1 MRENFKFLLVMFMS
15 LIIQLGYSQE
25 KRVSGAVTDQGGVPL
40 PGVNVSV
47 KGTSNGTQTD
57 FDGKYSITVS
67 QGQILVFSY
76 IGMKTIERTVGAANV
91 LNVAL
96 AEDTQALEEVVVVG
110 YGVQRKRDVTGAIT
124 QVGGA
129 EIASL
134 ASPSFES
141 QLAGRAAG
149 VQITTGNG
157 VIGEAPRIRI
167 RGIGSISS
175 GTYPLIVVDGMPITT
190 GDVGGYASTNAL
202 GDINPADIESMEIL
216 KDGSATAIYGSRA
229 ANGVILITTKKGKE
243 GRMAVNYS
251 NYLGVAKPVKAFDLL
266 RTEDFI
272 TISNEKRSNRG
283 QSPWASGND
292 FDTDW
297 QDAVLVN
304 NAFQQDHIL
313 SLNGGTEKTQYY
325 ASVGYTSQEGVTLA
339 NDMERFSMRTNVD
352 QRVNDWLKLGASLAV
367 TRTEYNGLN
376 TGTNSLSGNIF
387 STIRQHPNVPIYNPN
402 HPTGYNI
409 DFASPAIVGRWDNNT
424 TIGDNVPNIV
434 YVLHK
439 NVYNSKVN
447 RTLANI
453 YADIKLHSTLNF
465 KTQINAD
472 ESLTSGFLYWNP
484 CSW

>member
-202 GDINPADIESMEIL
+202 GDINPADIDQWRFL
-216 KDGSATAIYGSRA
+216 
-229 ANGVILITTKKGKE
+229 
-243 GRMAVNYS
+243 RMVQ
-251 NYLGVAKPVKAFDLL
+251 LQLFMDLVQL
-266 RTEDFI
+266 M
-272 TISNEKRSNRG
+272 
-283 QSPWASGND
+283 
-292 FDTDW
+292 
-297 QDAVLVN
+297 V
-304 NAFQQDHIL
+304 
-313 SLNGGTEKTQYY
+313 
-325 ASVGYTSQEGVTLA
+325 
-339 NDMERFSMRTNVD
+339 
-352 QRVNDWLKLGASLAV
+352 
-367 TRTEYNGLN
+367 
-376 TGTNSLSGNIF
+376 
-387 STIRQHPNVPIYNPN
+387 
-402 HPTGYNI
+402 
-409 DFASPAIVGRWDNNT
+409 
-424 TIGDNVPNIV
+424 
-434 YVLHK
+434 
-439 NVYNSKVN
+439 
-447 RTLANI
+447 
-453 YADIKLHSTLNF
+453 
-465 KTQINAD
+465 
-472 ESLTSGFLYWNP
+472 
-484 CSW
+484 

>member
-376 TGTNSLSGNIF
+376 TGTNSLSGI
-387 STIRQHPNVPIYNPN
+387 
-402 HPTGYNI
+402 
-409 DFASPAIVGRWDNNT
+409 
-424 TIGDNVPNIV
+424 
-434 YVLHK
+434 
-439 NVYNSKVN
+439 
-447 RTLANI
+447 
-453 YADIKLHSTLNF
+453 
-465 KTQINAD
+465 QIILLGIISILQA
-472 ESLTSGFLYWNP
+472 LL
-484 CSW
+484 

>member
-313 SLNGGTEKTQYY
+313 SLNGGTEKL
-325 ASVGYTSQEGVTLA
+325 SITL
-339 NDMERFSMRTNVD
+339 
-352 QRVNDWLKLGASLAV
+352 L
-367 TRTEYNGLN
+367 
-376 TGTNSLSGNIF
+376 
-387 STIRQHPNVPIYNPN
+387 
-402 HPTGYNI
+402 
-409 DFASPAIVGRWDNNT
+409 
-424 TIGDNVPNIV
+424 
-434 YVLHK
+434 
-439 NVYNSKVN
+439 
-447 RTLANI
+447 
-453 YADIKLHSTLNF
+453 
-465 KTQINAD
+465 
-472 ESLTSGFLYWNP
+472 
-484 CSW
+484 